1 MAESWIPLLSP
12 DIPSHVL
19 VFRYMVCA
27 KGILIIAHVAS
38 TPLKHCQKLISFP
51 SALIIYSQVSYKCGC
66 YGTWICRGIVGLRR
80 RIFPPPFSS
89 CVNKPCSFTDL
100 PQLSM
105 TGLQRTSRTHS
116 CTSPTTAWTKRAAIM
131 SGKSLQWSKYN
142 VVLLREGSPSDSSI
156 YYGWSVWSSFLSFQL
171 RWPRSWG
178 LWEQMEYE
186 CSAEVFEAGG
196 EGHHMWVRPSPC
208 SFHF

>member
-80 RIFPPPFSS
+80 RIFSPPFSS

-142 VVLLREGSPSDSSI
+142 AVLLREGSPSDSSI
-156 YYGWSVWSSFLSFQL
+156 
-171 RWPRSWG
+171 
-178 LWEQMEYE
+178 
-186 CSAEVFEAGG
+186 
-196 EGHHMWVRPSPC
+196 
-208 SFHF
+208 